1 VIPRLTARLN
11 RTLRQGQ
18 RGSAIIEFIF
28 VALLVL
34 IPLVYVV
41 VAVAVVQRSRVSMTD
56 AARDVGRAIGS
67 SASPQEADRKAA
79 AALRIALAN
88 HAVSPDDVE
97 LRYVPASADCSS
109 TAIAP
114 DLTPGA
120 EFAVCVTTHQD
131 LPGVPSILS
140 GRGVTL
146 VGRFVVHVDEFRLGV
161 RQ

>member
-1 VIPRLTARLN
+1 MRARLTARLN
-11 RTLRQGQ
+11 RTLRQDE
-18 RGSAIIEFIF
+18 RGSAIIEFTF

-56 AARDVGRAIGS
+56 AARDVGRAIGF
-67 SASPQEADRKAA
+67 ANSPQEADRNAT

-88 HAVSPDDVE
+88 HAMSPDVVE
-97 LRYVPASADCSS
+97 LRYVPPSADCSS
-109 TAIAP
+109 TGIAP

-120 EFAVCVTTHQD
+120 EFAVCVTTQQD
-131 LPGVPSILS
+131 LPGVPSIIS

-146 VGRFVVHVDEFRLGV
+146 VGRFVVHVDDFRLGA